1 MHNKQVTTG
10 KEGSRGWRWYRI
22 IRCLLEGALGRVGT
36 PPAAVAALRRGLV
49 DTGVVVAVGVGDDR
63 GGRGGRGSG
72 GWRHFCLVGRSGSQ
86 VTLGWEDWYGGNG
99 GGTACFYIRERVTP
113 ATGTS
118 VKPNSDDHFL
128 FATEAPPFRHP
139 HDHNFGLNF
148 LVFNFRNSRTK
159 KKRNPTWSGPLALPA
174 CLRWSFSS
182 TAMKQN
188 VTGFPAPCI
197 FPTFADGSLLCLFGG
212 GDLWWPRHCVF
223 FFFCSR

>member
-1 MHNKQVTTG
+1 MVQQMHNKQVTTG

-159 KKRNPTWSGPLALPA
+159 KKEIPRGVALWPSPRV
-174 CLRWSFSS
+174 C
-182 TAMKQN
+182 
-188 VTGFPAPCI
+188 
-197 FPTFADGSLLCLFGG
+197 GG
-212 GDLWWPRHCVF
+212 VSHPRP
-223 FFFCSR
+223 